1 MTHPQSPEQ
10 PSAPG
15 PHPQTGSAPFG
26 KPGQATAE
34 GQPYPQPNAQ
44 QGQPYGQQGQ
54 PYPQQGQP
62 YPQQGQ
68 PYPPQGQP
76 YPPQGQ
82 PYPPQGQPTGPFGP
96 QPNKT
101 LAIISI
107 VAGGLAVLFGLLPV
121 IAWPLAAGA
130 IVCGIIALV
139 KKLGGKG
146 LSIAGIILGAV
157 GAIIALITFI
167 VAMAFVSS
175 VEKTSGKS
183 LGELQS
189 SLASASA
196 AANAEHTVQYKVTTN
211 GKAKVS
217 YSDAAGNSDE
227 DITAPWTKDF
237 KDSGFVLANVS
248 VMADGNADTA
258 QVTCEILIDGKTV
271 SKKSDT
277 GAYASAYC
285 SGSTR

>member
-10 PSAPG
+10 PSAQG
-15 PHPQTGSAPFG
+15 SHPQTGSAPLG
-26 KPGQATAE
+26 EPGSGAAD
-34 GQPYPQPNAQ
+34 GRPYPQP
-44 QGQPYGQQGQ
+44 YGHQGQ
-54 PYPQQGQP
+54 PYPP
-62 YPQQGQ
+62 YGQQGQ

-76 YPPQGQ
+76 YGQ
-82 PYPPQGQPTGPFGP
+82 PYPQPS
-96 QPNKT
+96 KT

-107 VAGGLAVLFGLLPV
+107 VAGGLAVLFSLIPLL
-121 IAWPLAAGA
+121 AWPLAAAA

-139 KKLGGKG
+139 KKGGGRG
-146 LSIAGIILGAV
+146 LSIAGIILGGV
-157 GAIIALITFI
+157 GTVIALIVFI

-217 YSDAAGNSDE
+217 YSDAAGTSDE
-227 DITAPWTKDF
+227 DIAAPWTKDY
-237 KDSGFVLANVS
+237 KDSGFVLASVS
-248 VMADGNADTA
+248 VMADGDADTA
-258 QVTCEILIDGKTV
+258 QVACEILIDGKTV
-271 SKKSDT
+271 SKKSDA

-285 SGSTR
+285 SGSAR

>member
-10 PSAPG
+10 PAQGS
-15 PHPQTGSAPFG
+15 HPQTGSAPLG
-26 KPGQATAE
+26 TPGQATAE
-34 GQPYPQPNAQ
+34 GQPYSRPNAQ
-44 QGQPYGQQGQ
+44 QGQPYPQPYGQQGQSYPQPYGQQGQ
-54 PYPQQGQP
+54 PYPQ
-62 YPQQGQ
+62 

-76 YPPQGQ
+76 SA
-82 PYPPQGQPTGPFGP
+82 PFGP
-96 QPNKT
+96 RPSKT

-107 VAGGLAVLFGLLPV
+107 VAGGLAVLFSLLPV

-139 KKLGGKG
+139 KKLDGKG
-146 LSIAGIILGAV
+146 LSIAGIILGGV
-157 GAIIALITFI
+157 GAVIALITFI

-175 VEKTSGKS
+175 MERTSGKS

-217 YSDAAGNSDE
+217 YSDAAGASDE
-227 DITAPWTKDF
+227 DITAPWTKDY
-237 KDSGFVLANVS
+237 KDSGFVLASVS
-248 VMADGNADTA
+248 VMADGDADTA
-258 QVTCEILIDGKTV
+258 QVACEILIDGKTV
-271 SKKSDT
+271 SKKSGT